1 MSLLHTA
8 ANADVIFVQAGEA
21 ARALRGYLGNQLAGA
36 IYLAFVQH
44 HLTVRSPT
52 DKTVEVVMAFG
63 NALVDLISA
72 VPDASAPADQR
83 LDRSPFWCTSG
94 RHQSGSDMLF
104 LPLKHQAGAADMA
117 PGMEAFQQAPGKDVA
132 RTAALPEIVN
142 LTRVQALNLFLSGVK
157 PPDGPCLAILQD
169 RSRPEE
175 QRLAA
180 LQILI
185 TFYGCNYNPIIAD
198 AHSATYACRFHF
210 EGFTD
215 AYASENLQL
224 SRQHLAALQAL
235 AKHKV
240 INTFVVAQ
248 HLNTCKHSYVKIQL
262 LQMIQIRMV
271 HHIHQLQTVCMICN
285 MCRSLHRERLL
296 ILQPL
301 NR

>member
-132 RTAALPEIVN
+132 RPAALPEIVN

-198 AHSATYACRFHF
+198 AHSATYACRSHF

-224 SRQHLAALQAL
+224 SRLSTLLLQVCAQCWIQL
-235 AKHKV
+235 AKQD
-240 INTFVVAQ
+240 N
-248 HLNTCKHSYVKIQL
+248 LQL
-262 LQMIQIRMV
+262 LSF
-271 HHIHQLQTVCMICN
+271 
-285 MCRSLHRERLL
+285 SLDCISCTCHCWSGILHSRLL
-296 ILQPL
+296 LGSQKSLFPKGKHMSFIITPKVVKQ
-301 NR
+301 